1 MDTFEDY
8 GQHDQSGDID
18 QFHSVQHNLDVDNDA
33 GLNIMTDD
41 GFAGDT
47 GDVPYDAGGNGEAIL
62 SYQDPLN
69 HAAEYQPA
77 TFDFGEPA
85 DLSSNPSDD
94 ASNQGDTFPKYT
106 IAPEGGIMLGEDANG
121 LPGVKNGMLVD
132 DSQLSTISEDGML
145 QGTQHINAEGESRSE
160 EAKEEFLHRNGYT
173 QIPAGYEIHHIVP
186 LSEGGADDP
195 QNMVLLRTD
204 QHDAV
209 TRAHEQFYGW
219 HD

>member
-8 GQHDQSGDID
+8 GQPDQGADAG
-18 QFHSVQHNLDVDNDA
+18 QFHTMQDNQDVDMDA
-33 GLNIMTDD
+33 GTSVLPDN

-47 GDVPYDAGGNGEAIL
+47 GDMGDAPYDAGGNGDAIL

-69 HAAEYQPA
+69 HAQEYQPA
-77 TFDFGEPA
+77 AFDLGTQGDF
-85 DLSSNPSDD
+85 PSDTPEH
-94 ASNQGDTFPKYT
+94 GEVFPQYT
-106 IAPEGGIMLGEDANG
+106 VAPEGGIMLGEDANA

-132 DSQLSTISEDGML
+132 DSQLSTIAADGML
-145 QGTQHINAEGESRSE
+145 QGTQHINAEDESRSE
-160 EAKEEFLHRNGYT
+160 EAKEEFLHQNGYT

-195 QNMVLLRTD
+195 QNMILLRTD

-209 TRAHEQFYGW
+209 TREHEQFYGW